1 MENVSSLPVI
11 VPTRSHS
18 LVEMPA
24 SVGRYVEAGL
34 QGAANTKRG
43 YAADL
48 RSFEDYCQHHQ
59 LGYLPAE
66 VTTVAGYVSQLA
78 DRGLK
83 YATIRRHVAAIAKL
97 HQLAGQPSPTS
108 HEALGVVLDGV
119 ARVHGKRQRQA
130 PAFSVAELK
139 QAIRGLDLTTP
150 TGLRDR
156 ALLLLGFAGAFRRSE
171 LVALNVEDV
180 ELTRLALVIHLRRSK
195 TNQYGEEEDKA
206 VFYAPSADYCPVRAV
221 QDWLVVLNRS
231 IGPLFTRMSRGT
243 SRRPAQPGSA
253 RLSDQSVNDLVQRHL
268 GSGYTAH
275 SLRASFVTV
284 AVEAGQS
291 NKAIKNQTKQKTDAM
306 IERYAR
312 LDDVKRFNAAQY
324 LGL

>member
-1 MENVSSLPVI
+1 METPSQLPVI
-11 VPTRSHS
+11 IPTRSHS

-24 SVGRYVEAGL
+24 SVGRYAEAGL
-34 QGAANTKRG
+34 QGAANTQRG

-59 LGYLPAE
+59 LSYLPAD
-66 VTTVAGYVSQLA
+66 VSTVAGYASQLA
-78 DRGLK
+78 DRGK
-83 YATIRRHVAAIAKL
+83 KFATIRRHVAAIAKL
-97 HQLAGQPSPTS
+97 HQLGGHPSPTA
-108 HEALGVVLDGV
+108 HEALGVVLDGIG
-119 ARVHGKRQRQA
+119 RLLGKRQRQA

-139 QAIRGLDLTTP
+139 QAVRAMDLATP

-180 ELTRLALVIHLRRSK
+180 ELTRQALVIHLQRSK
-195 TNQYGEEEDKA
+195 TNQYGEAEDKA
-206 VFYAPSADYCPVRAV
+206 VFYSPTADYCPVRAV
-221 QDWLVVLNRS
+221 QDWLAVLGRPS
-231 IGPLFTRMSRGT
+231 GPLFTRMNRGRAGET
-243 SRRPAQPGSA
+243 GRPGQA
-253 RLSDQSVNDLVQRHL
+253 RLSDQSVNDVVQRHL
-268 GSGYTAH
+268 GPAYSAH
-275 SLRASFVTV
+275 SLRAAFVTV

-312 LDDVKRFNAAQY
+312 LDDVKRFNAAQH